1 MLRQS
6 VASEGVDIDRR
17 RQLLPHQTKM
27 REPRPRDTVLPPA
40 MDRGRRC
47 LGQPR
52 HGGSATKSIDD
63 AVRLRLHE
71 PRFALI
77 ANNPQPFSC
86 DNRDCDIRKLA
97 LHALMTPEDIRA
109 ELDRRNMSQ
118 RDLAQAVGMNEDHLS
133 KALAGRRQFK
143 LQEMDAIRAELAPE
157 PEREDH
163 LPLRSIPLL
172 GDVPAGSFQP
182 QEQTG
187 GKRLVVT
194 DPEVPPNAYGLRI
207 KGDSMDLIVPDGS
220 TVIVDPDDKKLWPG
234 LRYVVRT
241 ADGQTTFKEYQE
253 GPARLVPCSSNPQH
267 HEIELGAEPIVIE
280 GRVWSYS
287 MRDAPRRSI

>member
-1 MLRQS
+1 MN
-6 VASEGVDIDRR
+6 GGG
-17 RQLLPHQTKM
+17 
-27 REPRPRDTVLPPA
+27 
-40 MDRGRRC
+40 RG

-52 HGGSATKSIDD
+52 NGGRATKCVDD
-63 AVRLRLHE
+63 AGRLRLHGE
-71 PRFALI
+71 RFALI
-77 ANNPQPFSC
+77 ANNAQPFSC
-86 DNRDCDIRKLA
+86 DNRDCDIRKLT
-97 LHALMTPEDIRA
+97 LHALMTPDDIRG

-143 LQEMDAIRAELAPE
+143 LHEMDAIRAELAPE
-157 PEREDH
+157 PGRDDH

-182 QEQTG
+182 QEQIG

-234 LRYVVRT
+234 FRYVVRT